1 MTTQTITVATENGTL
16 FPQHV
21 GGIFTPLSALNLSL
35 RYAALTEGDPDPNPV
50 LWIAGDSTPYFA
62 DYLHHGYNAEGH
74 LVATMRL
81 TANYRW
87 EVVYRNSVTLTPPNG
102 AVTSDAA
109 ADIVNA
115 YVRAAR

>member
-1 MTTQTITVATENGTL
+1 MTAQTITVATQSGTT

-21 GGIFTPLSALNLSL
+21 GGAFTPLSAANLQL
-35 RYAALTEGDPDPNPV
+35 RYEALTEGNHDPDPV

-74 LVATMRL
+74 IVATMRL

-87 EVVYRNSVTLTPPNG
+87 EVVYKGTVTLTPPNG

-109 ADIVNA
+109 SEIVNA